1 MYKAIVTDRTKFKV
15 IWDESRLTTPLELQD
30 IIDKEVANVQE
41 GKAFV
46 RPSGT
51 EDILRL
57 YAEAKTIEEMEQLGK
72 AILDAIETK
81 FKNF

>member
-1 MYKAIVTDRTKFKV
+1 MI
-15 IWDESRLTTPLELQD
+15 E
-30 IIDKEVANVQE
+30 E

-57 YAEAKTIEEMEQLGK
+57 YSEAKTIEEVE
-72 AILDAIETK
+72 
-81 FKNF
+81 

>member
-1 MYKAIVTDRTKFKV
+1 MADRTIYKT
-15 IWDESRLTTPLELQD
+15 IADESRLTYPADVQKH
-30 IIDKEVANVQE
+30 IDLAVAVVQE

-57 YAEAKTIEEMEQLGK
+57 YSEAKTEAEMEKL
-72 AILDAIETK
+72 A
-81 FKNF
+81 